1 MNQLLR
7 TLFLT
12 ATFAAAGS
20 TFAQP
25 ATPRVDQREAHQ
37 QQRIAQGVASG
48 QLTPRETQRLE
59 AEQARIERTETRAK
73 ATAWSPRQSAVT
85 SPTSK
90 TAPAATSPSKST
102 TANVGTDRVQQHAQA
117 QAGFALQRHP
127 LHGEAAHLGGV
138 CGVVCPIALGGGR

>member
-37 QQRIAQGVASG
+37 QQRMAQGVASG

-73 ATAWSPRQSAVT
+73 A
-85 SPTSK
+85 
-90 TAPAATSPSKST
+90 
-102 TANVGTDRVQQHAQA
+102 D
-117 QAGFALQRHP
+117 
-127 LHGEAAHLGGV
+127 
-138 CGVVCPIALGGGR
+138 GVVTPAERRHLAHEQNRASRHIAKQKHDRQRRH